1 MFTYRSYRISSYVEA
16 MSPWYKRFLI
26 MSTKNNASSF
36 VDYLR
41 NAGINC
47 LYHFTS
53 RRNHEPIRRS
63 GGLYSWSY
71 LVNHDMTIPCPGG
84 NDFSRQLDMYNGL
97 QDYVRL
103 SLCPEHPM
111 AYRLRQSGE
120 DIVVLR
126 ISIDVVALEETL
138 FSDMNATDSCHHHG
152 GTLEDLRRIN
162 IPATQRRFVRRDD
175 PDFKP
180 LQAEIMPKTFIP
192 AKYIL
197 NLNCA

>member
-1 MFTYRSYRISSYVEA
+1 MNYKINSASYVQH
-16 MSPWYKRFLI
+16 
-26 MSTKNNASSF
+26 
-36 VDYLR
+36 LR
-41 NAGINC
+41 NNGITC

-53 RRNHEPIRRS
+53 RRNLESIKRQ
-63 GGLYSWSY
+63 GGLYSWWY
-71 LVNHDMTIPCPGG
+71 MDQHGITIPCPGG
-84 NDFSRQLDMYNGL
+84 NEFSRSLDRYNGL

-111 AYRLRQSGE
+111 AYRLKQSGE

-126 ISIDVVALEETL
+126 ISLDVVEIKETL

-152 GTLEDLRRIN
+152 DSLEDLKRIN
-162 IPATQRRFVRRDD
+162 IPATQRRYVRRDD
-175 PDFKP
+175 PDFKS
-180 LQAEIMPKTFIP
+180 LQAEVMPKTFIP

>member
-1 MFTYRSYRISSYVEA
+1 
-16 MSPWYKRFLI
+16 

-53 RRNHEPIRRS
+53 RRNLESIRRS
-63 GGLYSWSY
+63 GGLYRWS
-71 LVNHDMTIPCPGG
+71 HH
-84 NDFSRQLDMYNGL
+84 
-97 QDYVRL
+97 
-103 SLCPEHPM
+103 EHPM

>member
-1 MFTYRSYRISSYVEA
+1 MANKV
-16 MSPWYKRFLI
+16 
-26 MSTKNNASSF
+26 NASSF
-36 VDYLR
+36 VDHLR
-41 NAGINC
+41 KSGITC

-53 RRNHEPIRRS
+53 RRNLDSIKRH
-63 GGLYSWSY
+63 GGLYSWWY
-71 LVNHDMTIPCPGG
+71 LDNHDITVPCPGG
-84 NDFSRQLDMYNGL
+84 NDFSKQLDRYYGL

-103 SLCPEHPM
+103 SLCQDHPM
-111 AYRLRQSGE
+111 AYRLKQAGE

-126 ISIDVVALEETL
+126 ISLDVVEMEETL

-152 GTLEDLRRIN
+152 GSLEDLKRIN

-175 PDFKP
+175 PDFKA

>member
-1 MFTYRSYRISSYVEA
+1 MA
-16 MSPWYKRFLI
+16 NKA
-26 MSTKNNASSF
+26 NASSF
-36 VDYLR
+36 VEHLR
-41 NAGINC
+41 KSGITC

-53 RRNHEPIRRS
+53 RRNLESIIRY
-63 GGLYSWSY
+63 GGLYSWWY
-71 LVNHDMTIPCPGG
+71 LETHRIPIPCAGG
-84 NDFSRQLDMYNGL
+84 SDFSRQLDRYNGL

-103 SLCPEHPM
+103 SLCPDHPM
-111 AYRLRQSGE
+111 AYRLKQVGE

-126 ISIDVVALEETL
+126 ISLDVVEFEETL
-138 FSDMNATDSCHHHG
+138 FSDMNATDSSHHHG
-152 GTLEDLRRIN
+152 GSLEDLKRIN

-175 PDFKP
+175 PDFKA